1 MLGPGLDGQDD
12 QQRIARD
19 MTLNL
24 IRIAKTAVLC
34 AALGLALYVIVE
46 AIAAAG
52 ARTAIA
58 LWLGLVFCVG
68 LLLITTPMFLQDWRS
83 GELQGRTGRI
93 TREGDPVRYW
103 TLLALNGGSII
114 GMIALVVYCA
124 TRLFQG

>member
-12 QQRIARD
+12 QRRIARD

-34 AALGLALYVIVE
+34 AGLGLALYVVVE
-46 AIAAAG
+46 AIAATSD
-52 ARTAIA
+52 RTAIA

-68 LLLITTPMFLQDWRS
+68 LLLITTPMLLQDWRS

-93 TREGDPVRYW
+93 TREGDPVWYW
-103 TLLALNGGSII
+103 TLMALNGCSII
-114 GMIALVVYCA
+114 GTIALVVYCA
-124 TRLFQG
+124 TRLIQG